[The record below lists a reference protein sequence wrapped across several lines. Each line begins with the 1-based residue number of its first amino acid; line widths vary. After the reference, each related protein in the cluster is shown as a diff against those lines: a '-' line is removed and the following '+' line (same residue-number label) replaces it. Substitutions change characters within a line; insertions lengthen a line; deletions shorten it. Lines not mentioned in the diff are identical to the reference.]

1 MERHE
6 FISILFSIIGVV
18 LFIMSCVLS
27 IAFLL
32 MDRQNRWRWLPCIS
46 VIALPLIEIVP
57 ESGWSDVR
65 SQWHQTALGVVW
77 SIWALY
83 LALIHLR
90 SGKGRVS
97 IALRIVLGIM
107 GMFGVTAGTILLV
120 ESWRF
125 LRSL

>member
-6 FISILFSIIGVV
+6 FIAIVFSIFGVA
-18 LFIMSCVLS
+18 LFIASCVLS
-27 IAFLL
+27 IAFLM

-77 SIWALY
+77 SVWALY
-83 LALIHLR
+83 LALILLR
-90 SGKGRVS
+90 SGKGRIS
-97 IALRIVLGIM
+97 IALRSVLGIM
-107 GMFGVTAGTILLV
+107 GVFGVTAGTISLV

-125 LRSL
+125 LHSL